1 MKAKKEIH
9 DQRIYMVILK
19 LSVLDCISYTRR
31 HSCDVAI
38 LCKDVIQQLFFLYY
52 FFFM

>member
-19 LSVLDCISYTRR
+19 LSVLDCISYTTRY
-31 HSCDVAI
+31 SCDVAI
-38 LCKDVIQQLFFLYY
+38 LCKDVIQ
-52 FFFM
+52 

>member
-31 HSCDVAI
+31 FSFDVAI
-38 LCKDVIQQLFFLYY
+38 LCKDVIQ
-52 FFFM
+52 